1 MKLSNVLS
9 LSFQLFKTTF
19 LTHLL
24 GCLLL
29 FGALLGL
36 YWFLAPV
43 IFGIPLEEVAQL
55 SKQPEKITALVNN
68 GGFAIKLSLFL
79 LLVDGI
85 VTPFTTGMYKNYRSV
100 QRNEAATIGQLF
112 SFYRSTYTGR
122 ILSYVLLLTAL
133 KSTAFVGIG
142 ALGLPAFALA
152 TVTVMSIVFVLTLPI
167 IIFEDQPLLRAMGNS
182 YKRTV
187 PVIFT
192 VMLALILGG
201 LVSLL
206 GAFVFGI
213 GIVVTFPML
222 YTVIYSLYT
231 NSVTH

>member
-43 IFGIPLEEVAQL
+43 IFGMPLEEVAQL

-100 QRNEAATIGQLF
+100 QLNEAATIGQLF
-112 SFYRSTYTGR
+112 SCYRSTYTGR

-152 TVTVMSIVFVLTLPI
+152 TVTVMSLVFVLTLPI

-201 LVSLL
+201 IVSLL

>member
-43 IFGIPLEEVAQL
+43 IFGMPLEEVAQL

-201 LVSLL
+201 IVSLL

>member
-1 MKLSNVLS
+1 
-9 LSFQLFKTTF
+9 
-19 LTHLL
+19 
-24 GCLLL
+24 
-29 FGALLGL
+29 
-36 YWFLAPV
+36 
-43 IFGIPLEEVAQL
+43 
-55 SKQPEKITALVNN
+55 
-68 GGFAIKLSLFL
+68 
-79 LLVDGI
+79 
-85 VTPFTTGMYKNYRSV
+85 
-100 QRNEAATIGQLF
+100 
-112 SFYRSTYTGR
+112 
-122 ILSYVLLLTAL
+122 
-133 KSTAFVGIG
+133 
-142 ALGLPAFALA
+142 
-152 TVTVMSIVFVLTLPI
+152 MSIVFVLTLPI

-222 YTVIYSLYT
+222 YAVIYSLYT

>member
-9 LSFQLFKTTF
+9 LSFQLFKTAF

-43 IFGIPLEEVAQL
+43 IFGMPLEEVAQL

-201 LVSLL
+201 IVSLL

>member
-43 IFGIPLEEVAQL
+43 IFGMPLEEVAQL

-201 LVSLL
+201 IVSLL

-222 YTVIYSLYT
+222 YAVIYSLYT
-231 NSVTH
+231 NSVPH

>member
-43 IFGIPLEEVAQL
+43 IFGMPLEEVAQL

-192 VMLALILGG
+192 VMLALILGAI
-201 LVSLL
+201 VSLL

-222 YTVIYSLYT
+222 YAVIYSLYI

>member
-43 IFGIPLEEVAQL
+43 IFGMPLEEVAQL

-152 TVTVMSIVFVLTLPI
+152 TVTVMSIVFVLT
-167 IIFEDQPLLRAMGNS
+167 
-182 YKRTV
+182 
-187 PVIFT
+187 
-192 VMLALILGG
+192 
-201 LVSLL
+201 
-206 GAFVFGI
+206 
-213 GIVVTFPML
+213 
-222 YTVIYSLYT
+222 
-231 NSVTH
+231 

>member
-43 IFGIPLEEVAQL
+43 IFGMPLEDVAQL

-79 LLVDGI
+79 LLLDGI

-201 LVSLL
+201 IVSLL

-222 YTVIYSLYT
+222 YAVIYSL
-231 NSVTH
+231 

>member
-1 MKLSNVLS
+1 M
-9 LSFQLFKTTF
+9 
-19 LTHLL
+19 
-24 GCLLL
+24 
-29 FGALLGL
+29 
-36 YWFLAPV
+36 
-43 IFGIPLEEVAQL
+43 PLEEVAQL

-201 LVSLL
+201 IVSL
-206 GAFVFGI
+206 
-213 GIVVTFPML
+213 
-222 YTVIYSLYT
+222 
-231 NSVTH
+231 

>member
-43 IFGIPLEEVAQL
+43 IFGMPLEEVAQL

-152 TVTVMSIVFVLTLPI
+152 TITVMSIVFVLTLPI

-192 VMLALILGG
+192 VMLALILGAI
-201 LVSLL
+201 VSLL

-222 YTVIYSLYT
+222 YAVIYSLYI

>member
-43 IFGIPLEEVAQL
+43 IFGMPLEEVAQL

-100 QRNEAATIGQLF
+100 QCNEAATIGQLF

-201 LVSLL
+201 IVSLL

-222 YTVIYSLYT
+222 YAVFYSLYT

>member
-43 IFGIPLEEVAQL
+43 IFGMPLEEVAQL

-201 LVSLL
+201 IVSLL

-222 YTVIYSLYT
+222 YAVIYSLYN

>member
-43 IFGIPLEEVAQL
+43 IFGMPLEEVAQL

-152 TVTVMSIVFVLTLPI
+152 TVTVMSIVLVLTLPI

-201 LVSLL
+201 IVSLL

-222 YTVIYSLYT
+222 YAVIYSLYT
-231 NSVTH
+231 NIV

>member
-43 IFGIPLEEVAQL
+43 IFGMPLEEVAQL

-85 VTPFTTGMYKNYRSV
+85 VTPFTTGMYKNYKSV

-201 LVSLL
+201 IVSLL

>member
-36 YWFLAPV
+36 YWLLAPV
-43 IFGIPLEEVAQL
+43 IFGMPLEEVAQL
-55 SKQPEKITALVNN
+55 SKQPEKIAALVNN

-192 VMLALILGG
+192 VMLALILGAI
-201 LVSLL
+201 VSLL

-222 YTVIYSLYT
+222 YAVIYSLYI

>member
-43 IFGIPLEEVAQL
+43 IFGMPLEEVAQL

-201 LVSLL
+201 IVSLL

-222 YTVIYSLYT
+222 YVVIYSLYT

>member
-43 IFGIPLEEVAQL
+43 IFGMPLEEVAQL
-55 SKQPEKITALVNN
+55 SKEPEKITALVNN

-201 LVSLL
+201 IVSLL

-222 YTVIYSLYT
+222 YAVIYSLYT
-231 NSVTH
+231 NIV

>member
-43 IFGIPLEEVAQL
+43 IFGMPLEEVAQL
-55 SKQPEKITALVNN
+55 SKQPEKIAALVNN

-192 VMLALILGG
+192 VMLALILGAI
-201 LVSLL
+201 VSLL

-222 YTVIYSLYT
+222 YAVIYSLYI

>member
-43 IFGIPLEEVAQL
+43 IFGMPLEEVAQL

-152 TVTVMSIVFVLTLPI
+152 IVTVMSIVFVLTLPI

-201 LVSLL
+201 IVSLL

-222 YTVIYSLYT
+222 YSVIYSLYT

>member
-43 IFGIPLEEVAQL
+43 IFGMPLEEVAQL

-100 QRNEAATIGQLF
+100 QRNEAATVGQLF

-201 LVSLL
+201 IVSLL

-222 YTVIYSLYT
+222 YAVFYSLYT

>member
-43 IFGIPLEEVAQL
+43 IFGMPLEEVAQL

-85 VTPFTTGMYKNYRSV
+85 VTPFTTGIYKNYRSV

-201 LVSLL
+201 IVSLL

>member
-201 LVSLL
+201 IVSLL

>member
-29 FGALLGL
+29 FGVLLGL

-43 IFGIPLEEVAQL
+43 IFGMPLEEVAQL
-55 SKQPEKITALVNN
+55 SKQPEKIAALVNN

-85 VTPFTTGMYKNYRSV
+85 VTPFTTGMYKNYRLV

-133 KSTAFVGIG
+133 KSVAFVGIG

-201 LVSLL
+201 IVSLL

-222 YTVIYSLYT
+222 YAVIYSLYT